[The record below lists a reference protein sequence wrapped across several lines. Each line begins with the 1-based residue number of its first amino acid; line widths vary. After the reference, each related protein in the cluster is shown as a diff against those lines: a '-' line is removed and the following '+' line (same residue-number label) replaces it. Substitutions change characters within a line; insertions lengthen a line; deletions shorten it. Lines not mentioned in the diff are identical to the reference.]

1 MARFLRV
8 PYGETDPWISS
19 GLRRETMRR
28 TFCRLSRLGLTAFAP
43 LALALYADN
52 NAYSF
57 QGQYTAPSG
66 SNRSN

>member
-1 MARFLRV
+1 
-8 PYGETDPWISS
+8 
-19 GLRRETMRR
+19 MRR

-66 SNRSN
+66 SDRSK